1 MLFYKII
8 HELTSVKIPDEIQ
21 SDFYYP
27 RYLGGVDF
35 RAKTADNRGADD
47 RWGAVDYG
55 GFCGECDYGG
65 FLGEC
70 DYGEWEYGGCVSVR
84 IWPIG

>member
-1 MLFYKII
+1 MSKLIYTESHKVILLFHKII

-35 RAKTADNRGADD
+35 RAKTADNIGADD

-55 GFCGECDYGG
+55 ECDYGR
-65 FLGEC
+65 
-70 DYGEWEYGGCVSVR
+70 CVSVR
-84 IWPIG
+84 VWPIG